1 MIKTAVVTGGA
12 TGIGRAVSS
21 LLCRNGYNVVINC
34 KNSESAAEVLVN
46 ELVAS
51 GYSAVSFKADVTD
64 RDAVSL
70 LTEFAVETFGR
81 LDLMVCNAG
90 IAQQKLFTDITD
102 EDWSKMLAVDLT
114 GCFNCCQAAAAL
126 MLKDHSGC
134 IINISSM
141 WGITGASCE
150 VHYSAAK
157 AGVIGLTKSLA
168 KELGPSG
175 IRVNC
180 VAPGVIKTNMLSSFT
195 EDDLKALAD
204 DTPLCRLGTPE
215 DVAEAVVFLAS
226 EKASFITGQ
235 TLSVDGGFII

>member
-1 MIKTAVVTGGA
+1 MNMTAVVTGGA
-12 TGIGRAVSS
+12 AGIGRAVSS
-21 LLCRNGYNVVINC
+21 LLCRNGYNVVINYN
-34 KNSESAAEVLVN
+34 NSESAAEVLVN